1 MCFCAMHLRHCLCLH
16 AAMSMLK
23 QIQYIINSP
32 VMILIIGGSE
42 CFTFFTKIFS
52 CIYGEKN
59 YCKGLTCRNMHSQS
73 NIHTHRCF
81 MQMHACAD
89 NLSPSLFFDKYL
101 IKRICESMMY
111 IIWVFRQTMGRFE
124 CRTYVCMVCIQQ
136 MYISVW
142 KDKSNYFLL
151 IIPPFSSSLP
161 SPLWWWSRSKC
172 PHICRKLNCITITF
186 RCSWY
191 TMKKNTGT
199 PTCHCTFL
207 VMCVF
212 KTLMEMED
220 IDGGLHPAV
229 DGQSLD

>member
-1 MCFCAMHLRHCLCLH
+1 MYSFICITANLVFCMDANLASLCMLALSLIECLTMCFCAMHLRHCLCLH

-73 NIHTHRCF
+73 NIHTHR
-81 MQMHACAD
+81 
-89 NLSPSLFFDKYL
+89 
-101 IKRICESMMY
+101 
-111 IIWVFRQTMGRFE
+111 
-124 CRTYVCMVCIQQ
+124 
-136 MYISVW
+136 
-142 KDKSNYFLL
+142 
-151 IIPPFSSSLP
+151 
-161 SPLWWWSRSKC
+161 SRSKC